1 MGPSLQRLFS
11 KGLSEQD
18 IVELAN
24 IFEKYYSDSS
34 NDIGDD
40 KNSSSSSTG
49 IDKQSLTGLQKYGG
63 KKLTAIQELNQQVDK
78 LRNQIDE
85 LQTNKKDLEEQ
96 NQSMLS
102 ILAYSKPVVEFF
114 NQSDDNH
121 SLGNDYNNVKILAT
135 IAIIL
140 YILYIRYEGVGKFAT
155 GEHKELMPL
164 SMAVA
169 SGGNVQSISIPQLKT
184 SIAKALEIL
193 IAKLLDTKPQTKE
206 DLVVQGS
213 TSSIN
218 NQQ

>member
-1 MGPSLQRLFS
+1 MSLQTYL
-11 KGLSEQD
+11 KDLIATG
-18 IVELAN
+18 
-24 IFEKYYSDSS
+24 S

-63 KKLTAIQELNQQVDK
+63 KKLTAIQELNQQADK

-114 NQSDDNH
+114 NRTDDDH

-140 YILYIRYEGVGKFAT
+140 YILYIRYEGVGKLVT
-155 GEHKELMPL
+155 GEHKEIMPL

-169 SGGNVQSISIPQLKT
+169 SGGNVQAISIPQLKT

-218 NQQ
+218 NQQYNSKNV